1 MHQRLTLLGSGALIA
16 GIAAMLSACGGGGSS
31 GGGSTLPYGGGGGG
45 PTPTPPPHN
54 AQVIRVAIPDS
65 AIGTIATTYGEIG
78 GYTQM
83 STSQVLGFVPGQKV
97 EIENA
102 QSTSIPHTLGDTG
115 GNGSFPS
122 SANLSLS
129 RNTPNGGK
137 LKHGFQTGTLQA
149 GDLVGPFTLQQG
161 VYFIGCAYHYQSN
174 QMRDVLV
181 VAANATPGPQATSP
195 PGETPPPSGSG
206 GYGP

>member
-16 GIAAMLSACGGGGSS
+16 GIAAMLSACGGGGS
-31 GGGSTLPYGGGGGG
+31 GGGGGAPYGGGGGGG

-54 AQVIRVAIPDS
+54 AQLVRLAIPDS
-65 AIGTIATTYGEIG
+65 AIGTIDTTYGEVG

-83 STSQVLGFVPGQKV
+83 QTSQVLGFVPGQKI

-102 QSTSIPHTLGDTG
+102 QSTNIPHTLGDTG
-115 GNGSFPS
+115 GSSSFPAS
-122 SANLSLS
+122 TNLSFTG
-129 RNTPNGGK
+129 NTPNGGRF
-137 LKHGFQTGTLQA
+137 KHGFQTGTIQP
-149 GDLVGPFTLQQG
+149 GNLVGPFTLQQG

-174 QMRDVLV
+174 AMRDVLV
-181 VAANATPGPQATSP
+181 VAADATPGPQASSP